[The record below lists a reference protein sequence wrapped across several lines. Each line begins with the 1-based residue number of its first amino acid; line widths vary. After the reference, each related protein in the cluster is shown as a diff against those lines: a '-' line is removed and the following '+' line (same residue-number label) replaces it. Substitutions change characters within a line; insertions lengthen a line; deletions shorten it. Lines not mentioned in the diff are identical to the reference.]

1 MRNVLIAIGAS
12 VLDFIVAAVVT
23 MIGSNMDKDLSGVI
37 FGICIVIA
45 VLTYLI
51 CGGLKIALSVVVK
64 TFGIGMM
71 IPLFP
76 INLVIA
82 LILVAN
88 IGAIAIFLPVVVVL
102 IDMHIKKKNAD
113 NQEEVASEAN

>member
-23 MIGSNMDKDLSGVI
+23 MIGSNMEKDLSGVM
-37 FGICIVIA
+37 FGICIAIA
-45 VLTYLI
+45 IVTYLL
-51 CGGLKIALSVVVK
+51 CGGLKVALSVVVK
-64 TFGIGMM
+64 AFGIGMM

-76 INLVIA
+76 INLAIA
-82 LILVAN
+82 LILAVD